1 MKRRKPLT
9 HKPSTPLEVAAAK
22 QAHKEIRQAGFQPT
36 EDNTFVMDDRV
47 WARSLESI
55 PGTGGHPMESRV
67 LPVKKPGN
75 PHPKKA
81 PSKRKRGGYRVCVRT
96 VRNGWAT
103 WTKDKATGLSGP
115 EADRLMRKLNR
126 AGYQAAKFQGRT
138 KVK

>member
-75 PHPKKA
+75 PHPTNSSSRA
-81 PSKRKRGGYRVCVRT
+81 RYRVCART
-96 VRNGWAT
+96 TSGGWAN
-103 WTKDKATGLSGP
+103 KGTGLTAA
-115 EADRLMRKLNR
+115 EADALMRKLKR
-126 AGYQAAKFQGRT
+126 EGFEVAKFKGR
-138 KVK
+138 KRVK